1 MAVQDLLSQD
11 EIDALLHGVDD
22 GLVETEV
29 EATPGSVKSYD
40 LTSQDR
46 IVRGRMPTLE
56 MINERFARYTRISM
70 FNLLRRSADVAVGG
84 VQVMK
89 FGEYVHSLYVPTSL
103 NLVKMKPLRGTALFI
118 LDAKLV
124 FKLVDNFF
132 GGDGRHAKIEGRE
145 FTPTELRVVRMVLEQ
160 AFVDLKEAWQAVLEM
175 NFEYV
180 NSEVN
185 PAMANIVSPSEV
197 VVVSTFHIELD
208 GGGGDLHITM
218 PYSMIEPIREMLDA
232 GFQSDRRPGRA
243 LDQGPARG
251 RAGRPGTARR
261 HRGPPPA
268 QAARHPAHAAGRRDP
283 GGDAGTHGDARQRRA
298 RLQGQAGR
306 PQGQPGA
313 TDSRSGRALALIAS
327 PEKTNHGRRR
337 KSDHRGTGTGRRVGG
352 GAGRGGRRQ
361 PGRHR
366 CADGPGR
373 RDPVAEPSTPRAP
386 MEEFGASPKAPTISG
401 LEGPNLDVILDIPVT
416 ISMEVGHTDI
426 SIRNLLQLNQG
437 SVIELDRLAGEPLDV
452 LVNGTLIA
460 HGEVVVVNE
469 SSASA

>member
-1 MAVQDLLSQD
+1 MAMQDLLSQD

-22 GLVETEV
+22 GLVEPEDDH
-29 EATPGSVKSYD
+29 EPGAVRSYD

-145 FTPTELRVVRMVLEQ
+145 FTPTELRVVRMVVEQ
-160 AFVDLKEAWQAVLEM
+160 AFVDLAEAWSAVM
-175 NFEYV
+175 PIAFEYV

-218 PYSMIEPIREMLDA
+218 PYSMIEPVRELLDA
-232 GFQSDRRPGRA
+232 GFKSDVDDQDERWINALREDILDVQVPLDATVVRRQLR
-243 LDQGPARG
+243 L
-251 RAGRPGTARR
+251 
-261 HRGPPPA
+261 
-268 QAARHPAHAAGRRDP
+268 RDIL
-283 GGDAGTHGDARQRRA
+283 HM
-298 RLQGQAGR
+298 
-306 PQGQPGA
+306 QPG
-313 TDSRSGRALALIAS
+313 DVIPVELPEHMIMRANGVPSFKVKLGSHKGNLALQII
-327 PEKTNHGRRR
+327 
-337 KSDHRGTGTGRRVGG
+337 
-352 GAGRGGRRQ
+352 
-361 PGRHR
+361 
-366 CADGPGR
+366 
-373 RDPVAEPSTPRAP
+373 DPLERPR
-386 MEEFGASPKAPTISG
+386 
-401 LEGPNLDVILDIPVT
+401 
-416 ISMEVGHTDI
+416 
-426 SIRNLLQLNQG
+426 
-437 SVIELDRLAGEPLDV
+437 
-452 LVNGTLIA
+452 
-460 HGEVVVVNE
+460 
-469 SSASA
+469 

>member
-22 GLVETEV
+22 GLVQTDIAAE
-29 EATPGSVKSYD
+29 PGTVKSYD

-103 NLVKMKPLRGTALFI
+103 NLVKIKPLRGTALFI

-160 AFVDLKEAWQAVLEM
+160 AFVDLKEAWQAIMEV
-175 NFEYV
+175 NFEYI

-185 PAMANIVSPSEV
+185 PAMANIVGPSEA

-208 GGGGDLHITM
+208 GGGGDLHVTM
-218 PYSMIEPIREMLDA
+218 PYSMIEPVREMLDA
-232 GFQSDRRPGRA
+232 GFQSDLDDQDERWVNA
-243 LDQGPARG
+243 LRQDVLDVDVPIGA
-251 RAGRPGTARR
+251 TVARR
-261 HRGPPPA
+261 QLRL
-268 QAARHPAHAAGRRDP
+268 RDI
-283 GGDAGTHGDARQRRA
+283 
-298 RLQGQAGR
+298 LNM
-306 PQGQPGA
+306 QPG
-313 TDSRSGRALALIAS
+313 DIIPVDMPEEMIMRANGVPAFKVKMGSHKGNLAL
-327 PEKTNHGRRR
+327 
-337 KSDHRGTGTGRRVGG
+337 
-352 GAGRGGRRQ
+352 Q
-361 PGRHR
+361 
-366 CADGPGR
+366 
-373 RDPVAEPSTPRAP
+373 
-386 MEEFGASPKAPTISG
+386 
-401 LEGPNLDVILDIPVT
+401 
-416 ISMEVGHTDI
+416 
-426 SIRNLLQLNQG
+426 
-437 SVIELDRLAGEPLDV
+437 VIEPIVRR
-452 LVNGTLIA
+452 
-460 HGEVVVVNE
+460 
-469 SSASA
+469 

>member
-22 GLVETEV
+22 GLVQTDSAAE
-29 EATPGSVKSYD
+29 PGSIKSYD

-103 NLVKMKPLRGTALFI
+103 NLVKLKPLRGTGLFI

-145 FTPTELRVVRMVLEQ
+145 FTPTELRVVRMVLDQ
-160 AFVDLKEAWQAVLEM
+160 AFIDMKEAWQAILEV
-175 NFEYV
+175 NFEYI

-185 PAMANIVSPSEV
+185 PAMANIVGPSEA

-208 GGGGDLHITM
+208 GGGGDLHVTL

-232 GFQSDRRPGRA
+232 GFQSDLDDQDERWINALKQDVLDVAVPMSATVVRRQ
-243 LDQGPARG
+243 LLL
-251 RAGRPGTARR
+251 
-261 HRGPPPA
+261 
-268 QAARHPAHAAGRRDP
+268 RDIL
-283 GGDAGTHGDARQRRA
+283 HM
-298 RLQGQAGR
+298 
-306 PQGQPGA
+306 QPG
-313 TDSRSGRALALIAS
+313 DIIPVDMPEDMVMRANGVPSFKVKLGSHQGNLAL
-327 PEKTNHGRRR
+327 
-337 KSDHRGTGTGRRVGG
+337 
-352 GAGRGGRRQ
+352 Q
-361 PGRHR
+361 
-366 CADGPGR
+366 
-373 RDPVAEPSTPRAP
+373 
-386 MEEFGASPKAPTISG
+386 
-401 LEGPNLDVILDIPVT
+401 
-416 ISMEVGHTDI
+416 
-426 SIRNLLQLNQG
+426 
-437 SVIELDRLAGEPLDV
+437 VIEPIDRR
-452 LVNGTLIA
+452 
-460 HGEVVVVNE
+460 
-469 SSASA
+469 